1 MSNIEKGDVVT
12 FYSSGS
18 FVVSYNNNDG
28 TVDLVPLN
36 DDGSE
41 ASENEVEYVPVEV
54 LKRIPRIPRVGDV
67 YKTKSPEPFGVTYPD
82 ELVVVSVGSDGKVTL
97 YSTLDKTTYQ
107 TNTEDLDQRK
117 YYDLVRKSQ

>member
-1 MSNIEKGDVVT
+1 MSNITKGDVVT
-12 FYSSGS
+12 FYFSGS
-18 FVVSYNNNDG
+18 FIVSYDNDDG

-54 LKRIPRIPRVGDV
+54 LKRLPRIPRVGDV
-67 YKTKSPEPFGVTYPD
+67 YKTKSPDPFGTVFPD
-82 ELVVVSVGSDGKVTL
+82 ELVVVSVGSDGKVAL
-97 YSTLDKTTYQ
+97 YSTMDKTTYE